1 MEKIK
6 KDVNEQENRAIQ
18 ELENDSTKE
27 KESEVSEKKVRKVK
41 KQEETV
47 AAIQEEKTEENEE
60 TEIVEEKV
68 ENLELPETEE
78 RKSKVGIIL
87 IIIAIIVV
95 IIALT
100 TTIFAAVN
108 LKNTKILKG
117 ISIGKTDVS
126 ELTQEEAEKKLEE
139 IYSNNNAEKKIY
151 LSHGSYETSI
161 TYEALEV
168 KYHIEKAVKEAYK
181 IGRQG
186 NVFQDNI
193 EILKTWNEG
202 KNVNLEVSM
211 DNDMIEQI
219 AQNINNSIDDTVVQP
234 SYYIEENKNELVIT
248 AGKKGQKVDEEKLL
262 EEIKKR
268 LIEKKANGEIKR
280 IYPEEPESIVKEKIE
295 QKMDVSEPLFTIG
308 IKDKVATQKEKVKKH
323 LAIEILLN
331 MLIGKSSDLYQEL
344 YKSGVMFSMPGV
356 DYEFSRDYAHIL
368 VTGQSKEP
376 EKVYESFKNTIRE
389 LKEKGI
395 ESEEFKRMKKMLYG
409 SFIKEYDEPGDIARM
424 FLADFF
430 KGINSF
436 EYLEEIT
443 TINEQYVEQILNE
456 VFNENKMI
464 LSVIKK

>member
-1 MEKIK
+1 MRKITVNVSNELGEKTYTTTLDNGLKVYICKKEGFSKKIGLFGTKYGSLINDFVDITTGKRIK
-6 KDVNEQENRAIQ
+6 VPDGIAHFLEHKLFEKEGANALDLFSKMGVSSNAYTSFDQTVFYFETIDKFKESIEMLVKLIKEPYFTDENV
-18 ELENDSTKE
+18 EKE
-27 KESEVSEKKVRKVK
+27 K
-41 KQEETV
+41 
-47 AAIQEEKTEENEE
+47 
-60 TEIVEEKV
+60 
-68 ENLELPETEE
+68 
-78 RKSKVGIIL
+78 GIIGQEIMMYDDYPEWKVYL
-87 IIIAIIVV
+87 NTLEAMYHEHPVKLDITGTIETISHIDKDILYKCYNTFYNPANMAMV
-95 IIALT
+95 ICGD
-100 TTIFAAVN
+100 F
-108 LKNTKILKG
+108 
-117 ISIGKTDVS
+117 
-126 ELTQEEAEKKLEE
+126 E
-139 IYSNNNAEKKIY
+139 
-151 LSHGSYETSI
+151 
-161 TYEALEV
+161 
-168 KYHIEKAVKEAYK
+168 
-181 IGRQG
+181 
-186 NVFQDNI
+186 
-193 EILKTWNEG
+193 
-202 KNVNLEVSM
+202 
-211 DNDMIEQI
+211 
-219 AQNINNSIDDTVVQP
+219 P
-234 SYYIEENKNELVIT
+234 
-248 AGKKGQKVDEEKLL
+248 EKLL

>member
-1 MEKIK
+1 MQIIENSKVKEKLYIEKLENGLTIMIVPK
-6 KDVNEQENRAIQ
+6 KGIQKKYVIWGTNYGSNDSKFIVPGEKEPTEVPKGVAHFLEHKMFEQESGINSLDTLTALGVEANAYTTNDHTAYLFECTENFYPALD
-18 ELENDSTKE
+18 ELMDYVQHPYFTDENVEKE
-27 KESEVSEKKVRKVK
+27 K
-41 KQEETV
+41 
-47 AAIQEEKTEENEE
+47 
-60 TEIVEEKV
+60 
-68 ENLELPETEE
+68 
-78 RKSKVGIIL
+78 GIIGQEIMMYDDYPEWKVYL
-87 IIIAIIVV
+87 NTLEAMYHEHPVKLDITGTIETISHIDKDILYKCYNTFYNPANMAMV
-95 IIALT
+95 ICGD
-100 TTIFAAVN
+100 F
-108 LKNTKILKG
+108 
-117 ISIGKTDVS
+117 
-126 ELTQEEAEKKLEE
+126 E
-139 IYSNNNAEKKIY
+139 
-151 LSHGSYETSI
+151 
-161 TYEALEV
+161 
-168 KYHIEKAVKEAYK
+168 
-181 IGRQG
+181 
-186 NVFQDNI
+186 
-193 EILKTWNEG
+193 
-202 KNVNLEVSM
+202 
-211 DNDMIEQI
+211 
-219 AQNINNSIDDTVVQP
+219 P
-234 SYYIEENKNELVIT
+234 
-248 AGKKGQKVDEEKLL
+248 EKLL

-280 IYPEEPESIVKEKIE
+280 IYPEEPESIVKEKTE

-368 VTGQSKEP
+368 VTGQS
-376 EKVYESFKNTIRE
+376 KVYESFKNTIRE